1 MKSQSQDF
9 LKNCKATQIEP
20 FKDFLFFSFFS
31 FFFG

>member
-20 FKDFLFFSFFS
+20 FKEFLFFLAELNYNL
-31 FFFG
+31 